1 MEKIVDNLIDVNNL
15 DIRNLH
21 HSLQTRLTTLVV
33 DAKYSLEIEVKDDTK
48 DNSYDAAGSATYSN
62 SESTVWTHASIFE
75 TLWTQAE
82 PHDSW

>member
-1 MEKIVDNLIDVNNL
+1 MEEIVDNLIAVNNV
-15 DIRNLH
+15 DIRNSQ
-21 HSLQTRLTTLVV
+21 HSSQTRINTLVV

-48 DNSYDAAGSATYSN
+48 DNSYDATGSATHSN

-82 PHDSW
+82 SHGRW